1 MNRMDEIR
9 YLFSERPMTRLQ
21 LREAKAR
28 LSEVVD
34 AAERGEP
41 TTITRHGKPVAV
53 VVSVEDA
60 ERMFPDRRTFLDVLK
75 EMPEDPGLLGDRS
88 VFRAKTFG

>member
-1 MNRMDEIR
+1 MSRV
-9 YLFSERPMTRLQ
+9 P
-21 LREAKAR
+21 LRDAKAT

-41 TTITRHGKPVAV
+41 TTITRHGKPAAV

-60 ERMFPDRRTFLDVLK
+60 ERLFPDRRTFLDVLM
-75 EMPEDPGLLGDRS
+75 EIPGELPLAAEES
-88 VFRAKTFG
+88 PLRAKKLG